1 VKIFEGFEEIE
12 IVPWFECQ
20 DCAKH
25 LRFTDELFA
34 LLFLQRFRAHDLAL
48 DSLRRWVRE
57 RGPGLSPAVFRDE
70 DMLEQAAKMLAT
82 RELHVTR
89 KPLVFEMGKV
99 GPPKERSQPQPALQS
114 PAPRAAEPPPPPP
127 DDPVFLPD
135 IDPVAIAQVLT
146 HASLSGVPFCAE

>member
-1 VKIFEGFEEIE
+1 MKIFDGFEEIE

-20 DCAKH
+20 DCARH
-25 LRFTDELFA
+25 SRFSSQLFA
-34 LLFLQRFRAHDLAL
+34 LLFLQRFRPHDLAI

-57 RGPGLSPAVFRDE
+57 RGPGLSLAVFRDE

-82 RELHVTR
+82 GELHVTR
-89 KPLVFEMGKV
+89 KPLIFATGTV
-99 GPPKERSQPQPALQS
+99 GPTQEQSRPQPAPPL
-114 PAPRAAEPPPPPP
+114 PAPRAAEPLPPPP